1 MTLPALRL
9 LEASGFTPM
18 LTGKRWAEDL
28 MSGMSWRF
36 DPIEGHVTE
45 DLQRIRYISNH
56 LGPRPLGLL
65 FPNSFS
71 SALLFSIGRVR
82 NAGFP
87 TDGRRLLLEKVVEEP
102 APMHEVE
109 RFFRLAH
116 GAIKAWGGTPAWDEV
131 PEELGMKLLAR
142 HEAAARNLMTQYNIP
157 EKFVLLAPIARGL
170 HHGKEKQWK
179 HFNELCTP
187 LRKKGLEPII
197 FPSVREEEAFV
208 LLAPIARGLHHGKE
222 KQWKHF
228 NELCTPLRKKGL
240 EPIIFPSV
248 REEEAN
254 KKACPDATILPPTT
268 LGNYAALAKRAQLVI
283 ANDSGIS
290 HVAAAVGTKQIT
302 LLGVTDPTRTRP
314 WNKNAICLGDSN
326 KGWPTLEEVLEVI
339 NQ

>member
-28 MSGMSWRF
+28 MSGMGWRF

-45 DLQRIRYISNH
+45 DLHRIRYISNH

-87 TDGRRLLLEKVVEEP
+87 TDGRRFLLDKVVEEP
-102 APMHEVE
+102 GTMHEVE

-116 GAIKAWGGTPAWDEV
+116 GAIKAWGGTPAWDSV
-131 PEELGMKLLAR
+131 PEELGMRLLAR
-142 HEAAARNLMTQYNIP
+142 HEAAARNLMAEHDIP
-157 EKFVLLAPIARGL
+157 ENFALLAPIARGL

-179 HFNELCTP
+179 HFNELCGP
-187 LRKKGLEPII
+187 LRDMGIEPI
-197 FPSVREEEAFV
+197 V
-208 LLAPIARGLHHGKE
+208 
-222 KQWKHF
+222 
-228 NELCTPLRKKGL
+228 
-240 EPIIFPSV
+240 FPSV

-254 KKACPDATILPPTT
+254 HAACPNARILPPTT
-268 LGNYAALAKRAQLVI
+268 LGNYAALAKRARIVI

-290 HVAAAVGTKQIT
+290 HVAAAVSANQIT
-302 LLGVTDPTRTRP
+302 LIGVTDPARTRP
-314 WNKNAICLGDSN
+314 WNSKAVCLGNNTD
-326 KGWPTLEEVLEVI
+326 GWPSLDEVLSALTRSL
-339 NQ
+339 NH

>member
-1 MTLPALRL
+1 MPNVLCRLPNHVGDCCMTLPALRL

-28 MSGMSWRF
+28 MSGMGWRF

-45 DLQRIRYISNH
+45 DLHRIRYISNH

-87 TDGRRLLLEKVVEEP
+87 TDGRRFLLDKVVEEP
-102 APMHEVE
+102 GTMHEVE

-116 GAIKAWGGTPAWDEV
+116 GAIKAWGGTPAWDSV
-131 PEELGMKLLAR
+131 PEELGMRLLAR
-142 HEAAARNLMTQYNIP
+142 HEAAARNLMAEHGIP
-157 EKFVLLAPIARGL
+157 ENFALLAPIARGL

-179 HFNELCTP
+179 HFNELCGP
-187 LRKKGLEPII
+187 LRDMGIEPI
-197 FPSVREEEAFV
+197 V
-208 LLAPIARGLHHGKE
+208 
-222 KQWKHF
+222 
-228 NELCTPLRKKGL
+228 
-240 EPIIFPSV
+240 FPSV

-254 KKACPDATILPPTT
+254 HAACPNVRILPPTT
-268 LGNYAALAKRAQLVI
+268 LGNYAALAKRARIVI

-290 HVAAAVGTKQIT
+290 HVAAAVSANQIT
-302 LLGVTDPTRTRP
+302 LLGVTDPARTRP
-314 WNKNAICLGDSN
+314 WNSKAVCLGNSTD
-326 KGWPTLEEVLEVI
+326 GWPSLEQVLAALKDSLR
-339 NQ
+339 

>member
-1 MTLPALRL
+1 MPNVLCRLPNHVGDCCMTLPALRL

-28 MSGMSWRF
+28 MSGMGWRF

-45 DLQRIRYISNH
+45 DLHRIRYISNH

-87 TDGRRLLLEKVVEEP
+87 TDGRRFLLDKVEEP
-102 APMHEVE
+102 GTMHEVE

-116 GAIKAWGGTPAWDEV
+116 GAIKAWGGTPAWDSV
-131 PEELGMKLLAR
+131 PEELGMRLLAR
-142 HEAAARNLMTQYNIP
+142 HEAAARNLMAEHDIP
-157 EKFVLLAPIARGL
+157 ENFALLAPIARGL

-179 HFNELCTP
+179 HFNELCGP
-187 LRKKGLEPII
+187 LRDMGIEPI
-197 FPSVREEEAFV
+197 V
-208 LLAPIARGLHHGKE
+208 
-222 KQWKHF
+222 
-228 NELCTPLRKKGL
+228 
-240 EPIIFPSV
+240 FPSV

-254 KKACPDATILPPTT
+254 HAACPNARILPPTT
-268 LGNYAALAKRAQLVI
+268 LGNYAALAKRARIVI

-290 HVAAAVGTKQIT
+290 HVAAAVSANQIT
-302 LLGVTDPTRTRP
+302 LLGVTDPARTRP
-314 WNKNAICLGDSN
+314 WNSKAVCLGNNTD
-326 KGWPTLEEVLEVI
+326 GWPSLDEVLSALTRSL
-339 NQ
+339 NH

>member
-28 MSGMSWRF
+28 MSGMGWRF

-45 DLQRIRYISNH
+45 DLHRIRYISNH

-87 TDGRRLLLEKVVEEP
+87 TDGRRFLLDKVVEEP
-102 APMHEVE
+102 GTMHEVE

-116 GAIKAWGGTPAWDEV
+116 GAIKAWGGTPAWDSV
-131 PEELGMKLLAR
+131 PEELGMRLLAR
-142 HEAAARNLMTQYNIP
+142 HEAAARNLMAEHGIP
-157 EKFVLLAPIARGL
+157 ENFALLAPIARGL

-179 HFNELCTP
+179 HFNELCGP
-187 LRKKGLEPII
+187 LRDMGIEPI
-197 FPSVREEEAFV
+197 V
-208 LLAPIARGLHHGKE
+208 
-222 KQWKHF
+222 
-228 NELCTPLRKKGL
+228 
-240 EPIIFPSV
+240 FPSV

-254 KKACPDATILPPTT
+254 HAACPNARILPPTT
-268 LGNYAALAKRAQLVI
+268 LGNYAALAKRARIVI

-290 HVAAAVGTKQIT
+290 HVAAAISANQIT
-302 LLGVTDPTRTRP
+302 LLGVTDPARTRP
-314 WNKNAICLGDSN
+314 WNSKAVCLGNSTD
-326 KGWPTLEEVLEVI
+326 GWPSLEQVLAALKDSLR
-339 NQ
+339 

>member
-1 MTLPALRL
+1 MPNVLCRLPNHVGDCCMTLPALRL

-28 MSGMSWRF
+28 MSGMGWRF

-45 DLQRIRYISNH
+45 DLHRIRYISNH

-87 TDGRRLLLEKVVEEP
+87 TDGRRFLLDKVVEEP
-102 APMHEVE
+102 GTMHEVE

-116 GAIKAWGGTPAWDEV
+116 GAIKAWGGTPAWDSV
-131 PEELGMKLLAR
+131 PEELGMRLLAL
-142 HEAAARNLMTQYNIP
+142 HEAAARNLMAEHDIP
-157 EKFVLLAPIARGL
+157 ENFALLAPIARGL

-179 HFNELCTP
+179 HFNELCGP
-187 LRKKGLEPII
+187 LRDMGIEPI
-197 FPSVREEEAFV
+197 V
-208 LLAPIARGLHHGKE
+208 
-222 KQWKHF
+222 
-228 NELCTPLRKKGL
+228 
-240 EPIIFPSV
+240 FPSV

-254 KKACPDATILPPTT
+254 HAACPNARILPPTT
-268 LGNYAALAKRAQLVI
+268 LGNYAALAKRARIVI

-290 HVAAAVGTKQIT
+290 HVAAAVSANQIT
-302 LLGVTDPTRTRP
+302 LLGVTDPARTRP
-314 WNKNAICLGDSN
+314 WNSKAVCLGNNTD
-326 KGWPTLEEVLEVI
+326 GWPSLDEVLSALTRSL
-339 NQ
+339 NH

>member
-1 MTLPALRL
+1 MPNVLCRLPNHVGDCCMTLPALRL

-28 MSGMSWRF
+28 MSGMGWRF

-45 DLQRIRYISNH
+45 DLHRIRYISNH

-87 TDGRRLLLEKVVEEP
+87 TDGRRFLLDKVVEEP
-102 APMHEVE
+102 GTMHEVE

-116 GAIKAWGGTPAWDEV
+116 GAIKAWGGTPAWDSV
-131 PEELGMKLLAR
+131 PEELGMRLLAR
-142 HEAAARNLMTQYNIP
+142 HEAAARNLMAEHDIP
-157 EKFVLLAPIARGL
+157 ENFALLAPIARGL

-179 HFNELCTP
+179 HFNELCGP
-187 LRKKGLEPII
+187 LRDMGIEPI
-197 FPSVREEEAFV
+197 V
-208 LLAPIARGLHHGKE
+208 
-222 KQWKHF
+222 
-228 NELCTPLRKKGL
+228 
-240 EPIIFPSV
+240 FPSV

-254 KKACPDATILPPTT
+254 HAACPNARILPPTT
-268 LGNYAALAKRAQLVI
+268 PGNYAALAKRARIVI

-290 HVAAAVGTKQIT
+290 HVAAAVSANQIT
-302 LLGVTDPTRTRP
+302 LLGVTDPARTRP
-314 WNKNAICLGDSN
+314 WNSKAVCLGNNTD
-326 KGWPTLEEVLEVI
+326 GWPSLDEVLSALTRSL
-339 NQ
+339 NH

>member
-1 MTLPALRL
+1 MPNVLCRLPNHVGDCCMTLPALRL

-28 MSGMSWRF
+28 MSGMGWRF

-45 DLQRIRYISNH
+45 DLHRIRYISNH

-87 TDGRRLLLEKVVEEP
+87 TDGRRFLLDKVVEEP
-102 APMHEVE
+102 GTMHEVE

-116 GAIKAWGGTPAWDEV
+116 GAIKAWGGTPAWDSV
-131 PEELGMKLLAR
+131 SEELGMRLLAR
-142 HEAAARNLMTQYNIP
+142 HEAAARNLMAEHDIP
-157 EKFVLLAPIARGL
+157 ENFALLAPIARGL

-179 HFNELCTP
+179 HFNELCGP
-187 LRKKGLEPII
+187 LRDMGIEPI
-197 FPSVREEEAFV
+197 V
-208 LLAPIARGLHHGKE
+208 
-222 KQWKHF
+222 
-228 NELCTPLRKKGL
+228 
-240 EPIIFPSV
+240 FPSV

-254 KKACPDATILPPTT
+254 HAACPNARILPPTT
-268 LGNYAALAKRAQLVI
+268 LGNYAALAKRARIVI

-290 HVAAAVGTKQIT
+290 HVAAAVSANQIT
-302 LLGVTDPTRTRP
+302 LLGVTDPARTRP
-314 WNKNAICLGDSN
+314 WNSKAICLGNSTD
-326 KGWPTLEEVLEVI
+326 GWPSLQQVLCAI
-339 NQ
+339 KP

>member
-1 MTLPALRL
+1 MPNVLCRLPNHVGDCCMTLPALRL

-28 MSGMSWRF
+28 MSGMGWRF

-45 DLQRIRYISNH
+45 DLHRIRYISNH

-87 TDGRRLLLEKVVEEP
+87 TDGRRFLLDKVVEEP
-102 APMHEVE
+102 GTMHEVE

-116 GAIKAWGGTPAWDEV
+116 GAIKAWGGTPAWDSV
-131 PEELGMKLLAR
+131 PEELGMRLLAR
-142 HEAAARNLMTQYNIP
+142 HEAAARNLMAEHGIP
-157 EKFVLLAPIARGL
+157 ENFALLAPIARGL

-179 HFNELCTP
+179 HFNELCGP
-187 LRKKGLEPII
+187 LRDMGIESI
-197 FPSVREEEAFV
+197 V
-208 LLAPIARGLHHGKE
+208 
-222 KQWKHF
+222 
-228 NELCTPLRKKGL
+228 
-240 EPIIFPSV
+240 FPSV

-254 KKACPDATILPPTT
+254 HAACPNARILPPTT
-268 LGNYAALAKRAQLVI
+268 LGNYAALAKRARIVI

-290 HVAAAVGTKQIT
+290 HVAAAISANQIT
-302 LLGVTDPTRTRP
+302 LLGVTDPARTRP
-314 WNKNAICLGDSN
+314 WNSKAVCLGNSTD
-326 KGWPTLEEVLEVI
+326 GWPSLEQVLAALKDSLR
-339 NQ
+339 

>member
-1 MTLPALRL
+1 MPNVLCRLPNHVGDCCMTLPALRL

-82 NAGFP
+82 NAGFA

-102 APMHEVE
+102 GPMHEVE

-142 HEAAARNLMTQYNIP
+142 HEAAARNLMLQYNIP

-179 HFNELCTP
+179 HFNKLCGP
-187 LRKKGLEPII
+187 LREKGY
-197 FPSVREEEAFV
+197 
-208 LLAPIARGLHHGKE
+208 
-222 KQWKHF
+222 
-228 NELCTPLRKKGL
+228 

-290 HVAAAVGTKQIT
+290 HVAAAVGTQQIT
-302 LLGVTDPTRTRP
+302 LLGVTDPSRTRP
-314 WNKNAICLGDSN
+314 WNQRAVCLGNSVD
-326 KGWPTLEEVLEVI
+326 GWPTLKTVLLTI
-339 NQ
+339 DQHL

>member
-1 MTLPALRL
+1 MPNVLCRLPNHVGDCCMTLPALRL

-28 MSGMSWRF
+28 MSGMGWRF

-45 DLQRIRYISNH
+45 DLQRIRYLSNH

-82 NAGFP
+82 NAGFA
-87 TDGRRLLLEKVVEEP
+87 TDGRRLLLDKVVEEP
-102 APMHEVE
+102 GPMHEVE

-131 PEELGMKLLAR
+131 PEELGMRLLVR
-142 HEAAARNLMTQYNIP
+142 HEAAARNLMAQYNIP

-179 HFNELCTP
+179 HFNELCGP
-187 LRKKGLEPII
+187 LREKG
-197 FPSVREEEAFV
+197 F
-208 LLAPIARGLHHGKE
+208 
-222 KQWKHF
+222 
-228 NELCTPLRKKGL
+228 

-302 LLGVTDPTRTRP
+302 LLGVTDPARTRP
-314 WNKNAICLGDSN
+314 WNKTALCLGNSTD
-326 KGWPTLEEVLEVI
+326 GWPNLHTVLTAI
-339 NQ
+339 DNQLNG

>member
-1 MTLPALRL
+1 MPNVLCRLPNHVGDCCMTLPALRL

-28 MSGMSWRF
+28 MSGMGWRF

-45 DLQRIRYISNH
+45 DLHRIRYISNH

-87 TDGRRLLLEKVVEEP
+87 TDGRRFLLDKVVEEP
-102 APMHEVE
+102 GTMHEVE

-116 GAIKAWGGTPAWDEV
+116 GAIKAWGGTPAWDSV
-131 PEELGMKLLAR
+131 PEELGMRLLAR
-142 HEAAARNLMTQYNIP
+142 HEAAARNLMAEHDIP
-157 EKFVLLAPIARGL
+157 ENFALLAPIARGL

-179 HFNELCTP
+179 HFNELCGP
-187 LRKKGLEPII
+187 LRDMGIEPI
-197 FPSVREEEAFV
+197 V
-208 LLAPIARGLHHGKE
+208 
-222 KQWKHF
+222 
-228 NELCTPLRKKGL
+228 
-240 EPIIFPSV
+240 FPSV

-254 KKACPDATILPPTT
+254 HAACPNARIFPPTT
-268 LGNYAALAKRAQLVI
+268 LGNYAALAKRARIVI

-290 HVAAAVGTKQIT
+290 HVAAAVSANQIT
-302 LLGVTDPTRTRP
+302 LLGVTDPARTRP
-314 WNKNAICLGDSN
+314 WNSKAVCLGNNTD
-326 KGWPTLEEVLEVI
+326 GWPSLDEVLSALTRSL
-339 NQ
+339 NH

>member
-1 MTLPALRL
+1 MPNVLCRLPNHVGDCCMTLPALRL

-28 MSGMSWRF
+28 MSGMGWRF

-45 DLQRIRYISNH
+45 DLHRIRYISNH

-87 TDGRRLLLEKVVEEP
+87 TDGRRFLLDKVVEEP
-102 APMHEVE
+102 GTMHEVE

-116 GAIKAWGGTPAWDEV
+116 GAIKAWGGTPAWDSV

-142 HEAAARNLMTQYNIP
+142 HEAAARNLMAEHGIP
-157 EKFVLLAPIARGL
+157 ENFALLAPIARGL

-179 HFNELCTP
+179 HFNELCQP
-187 LRKKGLEPII
+187 LRDMGIEPI
-197 FPSVREEEAFV
+197 V
-208 LLAPIARGLHHGKE
+208 
-222 KQWKHF
+222 
-228 NELCTPLRKKGL
+228 
-240 EPIIFPSV
+240 FPSV

-254 KKACPDATILPPTT
+254 HAACPNARILPPTT
-268 LGNYAALAKRAQLVI
+268 LGNYAALAKRARIVI

-290 HVAAAVGTKQIT
+290 HVAAAVSANQIT
-302 LLGVTDPTRTRP
+302 LLGVTDPAKTRP
-314 WNKNAICLGDSN
+314 WNSKAVCLGNSAD
-326 KGWPTLEEVLEVI
+326 GWPSLEQVLAALKDRLR
-339 NQ
+339 

>member
-1 MTLPALRL
+1 MPNVLCRLPNHVGDCCMTLPALRL

-28 MSGMSWRF
+28 MSGMGWRF

-45 DLQRIRYISNH
+45 DLHRIRYISNH

-87 TDGRRLLLEKVVEEP
+87 TDGRRFLLDKVVEEP
-102 APMHEVE
+102 GTMHEVE

-116 GAIKAWGGTPAWDEV
+116 GAIKAWGGTPAWDSV
-131 PEELGMKLLAR
+131 PEELGMRLLAR
-142 HEAAARNLMTQYNIP
+142 HEAAARNLMAEHDIP
-157 EKFVLLAPIARGL
+157 ENFALLAPIARGL

-179 HFNELCTP
+179 HFNELCGP
-187 LRKKGLEPII
+187 LRDMGIEPI
-197 FPSVREEEAFV
+197 V
-208 LLAPIARGLHHGKE
+208 
-222 KQWKHF
+222 
-228 NELCTPLRKKGL
+228 
-240 EPIIFPSV
+240 FPSV

-254 KKACPDATILPPTT
+254 HAACPNARILPPTT
-268 LGNYAALAKRAQLVI
+268 LGNYAALAKRARIVI

-290 HVAAAVGTKQIT
+290 HVAAAVSANQIT

-314 WNKNAICLGDSN
+314 WNSKAVCLGNNTD
-326 KGWPTLEEVLEVI
+326 GWPSLDEVLSALTRSL
-339 NQ
+339 NH

>member
-1 MTLPALRL
+1 MPNVLCRLPNHVGDCCMTLPALRL

-28 MSGMSWRF
+28 MSGMGWRF

-45 DLQRIRYISNH
+45 DLHRIRYISNH

-87 TDGRRLLLEKVVEEP
+87 TDGRRFLLDKVVEEP
-102 APMHEVE
+102 GTMHEVE

-116 GAIKAWGGTPAWDEV
+116 GAIKAWGGPPAWDSV
-131 PEELGMKLLAR
+131 PEELGMRLLAR
-142 HEAAARNLMTQYNIP
+142 HEAAARNLMAEHDIP
-157 EKFVLLAPIARGL
+157 ENFALLAPIARGL

-179 HFNELCTP
+179 HFNELCGP
-187 LRKKGLEPII
+187 LRDMGIEPI
-197 FPSVREEEAFV
+197 V
-208 LLAPIARGLHHGKE
+208 
-222 KQWKHF
+222 
-228 NELCTPLRKKGL
+228 
-240 EPIIFPSV
+240 FPSV

-254 KKACPDATILPPTT
+254 HAACPNARILPPTT
-268 LGNYAALAKRAQLVI
+268 LGNYAALAKRARIVI

-290 HVAAAVGTKQIT
+290 HVAAAVSANQIT
-302 LLGVTDPTRTRP
+302 LLGVTDPARTRP
-314 WNKNAICLGDSN
+314 WNSKAVCLGNNTD
-326 KGWPTLEEVLEVI
+326 GWPSLDEVLSALTRSL
-339 NQ
+339 NH

>member
-1 MTLPALRL
+1 MSVTAALPALRL

-28 MSGMSWRF
+28 MSGMGWRF

-45 DLQRIRYISNH
+45 DLHRIRYISNH

-87 TDGRRLLLEKVVEEP
+87 TDGRRFLLDKVVEEP
-102 APMHEVE
+102 GTMHEVE

-116 GAIKAWGGTPAWDEV
+116 GAIKAWGGTPAWDSV
-131 PEELGMKLLAR
+131 PEELGMTENFA
-142 HEAAARNLMTQYNIP
+142 
-157 EKFVLLAPIARGL
+157 LLAPIARGL

-179 HFNELCTP
+179 HFNELCGP
-187 LRKKGLEPII
+187 LRDMGIEPI
-197 FPSVREEEAFV
+197 V
-208 LLAPIARGLHHGKE
+208 
-222 KQWKHF
+222 
-228 NELCTPLRKKGL
+228 
-240 EPIIFPSV
+240 FPSV

-254 KKACPDATILPPTT
+254 HAACPNARILPPTT
-268 LGNYAALAKRAQLVI
+268 LGNYAALAKRARIVI

-290 HVAAAVGTKQIT
+290 HVAAAISANQIT
-302 LLGVTDPTRTRP
+302 LLGVTDPARTRP
-314 WNKNAICLGDSN
+314 WNSKAVCLGNSTD
-326 KGWPTLEEVLEVI
+326 GWPSLEQVLAALKGSLR
-339 NQ
+339 

>member
-197 FPSVREEEAFV
+197 FPSVREEEA
-208 LLAPIARGLHHGKE
+208 
-222 KQWKHF
+222 
-228 NELCTPLRKKGL
+228 
-240 EPIIFPSV
+240 
-248 REEEAN
+248 N

-302 LLGVTDPTRTRP
+302 LLGVTDPARTRP
-314 WNKNAICLGDSN
+314 WNQHAICLGNSVE
-326 KGWPTLEEVLEVI
+326 GWPTIEAVLNSI
-339 NQ
+339 DQHLAS

>member
-1 MTLPALRL
+1 MPNVLCRLPNHVGDCCMTLPALRL

-82 NAGFP
+82 NAGFA

-102 APMHEVE
+102 GSMHEVE

-131 PEELGMKLLAR
+131 PEELCMKLLAR
-142 HEAAARNLMTQYNIP
+142 HEAAARNLMLQYNIP

-179 HFNELCTP
+179 HFNELCGP
-187 LRKKGLEPII
+187 LREKGY
-197 FPSVREEEAFV
+197 
-208 LLAPIARGLHHGKE
+208 
-222 KQWKHF
+222 
-228 NELCTPLRKKGL
+228 

-290 HVAAAVGTKQIT
+290 HVAAAVGANQIT
-302 LLGVTDPTRTRP
+302 LLGVTDPARTRP
-314 WNKNAICLGDSN
+314 WNQRAVCLGNSVE
-326 KGWPTLEEVLEVI
+326 GWPTLDIVLHSI
-339 NQ
+339 DQQL

>member
-1 MTLPALRL
+1 MPNVLCRLPNHVGDCCMTLPALRL

-28 MSGMSWRF
+28 VSGMGWRF

-45 DLQRIRYISNH
+45 DLHRIRYISNH

-87 TDGRRLLLEKVVEEP
+87 TDGRRFLLDKVVEEP
-102 APMHEVE
+102 GTMHEVE

-116 GAIKAWGGTPAWDEV
+116 GAIKAWGGTPAWDSV
-131 PEELGMKLLAR
+131 PEELGMRLLAR
-142 HEAAARNLMTQYNIP
+142 HEAAARNLMAEHDIP
-157 EKFVLLAPIARGL
+157 ENFALLAPIARGL

-179 HFNELCTP
+179 HFNELCGP
-187 LRKKGLEPII
+187 LRDMGIEPI
-197 FPSVREEEAFV
+197 V
-208 LLAPIARGLHHGKE
+208 
-222 KQWKHF
+222 
-228 NELCTPLRKKGL
+228 
-240 EPIIFPSV
+240 FPSV

-254 KKACPDATILPPTT
+254 HAACPNARILPPTT
-268 LGNYAALAKRAQLVI
+268 LGNYAALAKRARIVI

-290 HVAAAVGTKQIT
+290 HVAAAVSANQIT
-302 LLGVTDPTRTRP
+302 LIGVTDPARTRP
-314 WNKNAICLGDSN
+314 WNSKAVCLGNNTD
-326 KGWPTLEEVLEVI
+326 GWPSLDEVLSALTRSL
-339 NQ
+339 NH

>member
-1 MTLPALRL
+1 MPNVLCRLPNHVGDCCMTLPALRL

-28 MSGMSWRF
+28 MSGMGWRF

-45 DLQRIRYISNH
+45 DLHRIRYISNH

-87 TDGRRLLLEKVVEEP
+87 TDGRRFLLDKVVEEP
-102 APMHEVE
+102 GTMHEVE

-116 GAIKAWGGTPAWDEV
+116 GAIKAWGGTPAWDSV
-131 PEELGMKLLAR
+131 PEELGMRLLAR
-142 HEAAARNLMTQYNIP
+142 HEAAARNLMAEHGIP
-157 EKFVLLAPIARGL
+157 ENFALLAPIARGL

-179 HFNELCTP
+179 HFNELCQP
-187 LRKKGLEPII
+187 LRDMGIEPI
-197 FPSVREEEAFV
+197 V
-208 LLAPIARGLHHGKE
+208 
-222 KQWKHF
+222 
-228 NELCTPLRKKGL
+228 
-240 EPIIFPSV
+240 FPSV

-254 KKACPDATILPPTT
+254 HAACPNARILPPTT
-268 LGNYAALAKRAQLVI
+268 LGNYAALAKRARIVI

-290 HVAAAVGTKQIT
+290 HVAAAVSANRIT
-302 LLGVTDPTRTRP
+302 LLGVTNPARTRP
-314 WNKNAICLGDSN
+314 WNSKALCLGNNTD
-326 KGWPTLEEVLEVI
+326 GWPSLQQVLCAIKQDV
-339 NQ
+339 Q

>member
-1 MTLPALRL
+1 MPNVLCRLPNHVGDCCMTLPALRL

-28 MSGMSWRF
+28 MSGMGWRF

-45 DLQRIRYISNH
+45 DLHRIRYISNH

-87 TDGRRLLLEKVVEEP
+87 TDGRRFLLAKVVEEP
-102 APMHEVE
+102 GTMHEVE

-116 GAIKAWGGTPAWDEV
+116 GAIKAWGGTPAWDSV
-131 PEELGMKLLAR
+131 PEELGMRLLAR
-142 HEAAARNLMTQYNIP
+142 HEAAARNLMAEHGIP
-157 EKFVLLAPIARGL
+157 ENFALLAPIARGL

-179 HFNELCTP
+179 HFNELCQP
-187 LRKKGLEPII
+187 LRDMGIEPI
-197 FPSVREEEAFV
+197 V
-208 LLAPIARGLHHGKE
+208 
-222 KQWKHF
+222 
-228 NELCTPLRKKGL
+228 
-240 EPIIFPSV
+240 FPSV

-254 KKACPDATILPPTT
+254 HAACPNARILPPTT
-268 LGNYAALAKRAQLVI
+268 LGNYAALAKRARIVI

-290 HVAAAVGTKQIT
+290 HVAAAVSANQIT
-302 LLGVTDPTRTRP
+302 LLGVTNPARTRP
-314 WNKNAICLGDSN
+314 WNSKALCLGNNTD
-326 KGWPTLEEVLEVI
+326 GWPSLQQVLCAIKQDV
-339 NQ
+339 Q

>member
-1 MTLPALRL
+1 MPNVLCRLPNHVGDCCMTLPALRL

-28 MSGMSWRF
+28 MSGMGWRF

-45 DLQRIRYISNH
+45 DLHRIRYISNH

-87 TDGRRLLLEKVVEEP
+87 TDGRRFLLDKVVEEP
-102 APMHEVE
+102 GTMHEVE

-116 GAIKAWGGTPAWDEV
+116 GAIKAWGGTPAWDSV
-131 PEELGMKLLAR
+131 PEELGMRLLAR
-142 HEAAARNLMTQYNIP
+142 HEAAARNLMAEHDIP
-157 EKFVLLAPIARGL
+157 ENFALLAPIARGL

-179 HFNELCTP
+179 HFNELCGP
-187 LRKKGLEPII
+187 LRDMGIEPI
-197 FPSVREEEAFV
+197 V
-208 LLAPIARGLHHGKE
+208 
-222 KQWKHF
+222 
-228 NELCTPLRKKGL
+228 
-240 EPIIFPSV
+240 FPSV

-254 KKACPDATILPPTT
+254 HAACPNARILPPTT
-268 LGNYAALAKRAQLVI
+268 LGNYAALAKRAHIVI

-290 HVAAAVGTKQIT
+290 HVAAAVSANQIT
-302 LLGVTDPTRTRP
+302 LLGVTDPARTRP
-314 WNKNAICLGDSN
+314 WNSKAVCLGNNTD
-326 KGWPTLEEVLEVI
+326 GWPSLDEVLSALTRSL
-339 NQ
+339 NH

>member
-1 MTLPALRL
+1 MPNVLCRLPNHVGDCCMTLPALRL

-28 MSGMSWRF
+28 MSGMGWRF

-45 DLQRIRYISNH
+45 DLHRIRYISNH

-87 TDGRRLLLEKVVEEP
+87 TDGRRFLLDKVVEEP
-102 APMHEVE
+102 GTMHEVE

-116 GAIKAWGGTPAWDEV
+116 GAIKAWGGTPAWDSV
-131 PEELGMKLLAR
+131 PEELGMRLLAR
-142 HEAAARNLMTQYNIP
+142 HEAAARNLMAEHSIP
-157 EKFVLLAPIARGL
+157 ENFALLAPIARGL

-179 HFNELCTP
+179 HFNELCQP
-187 LRKKGLEPII
+187 LRDMGIEPI
-197 FPSVREEEAFV
+197 V
-208 LLAPIARGLHHGKE
+208 
-222 KQWKHF
+222 
-228 NELCTPLRKKGL
+228 
-240 EPIIFPSV
+240 FPSV

-254 KKACPDATILPPTT
+254 HAACPNARILPPTT
-268 LGNYAALAKRAQLVI
+268 LGNYAALAKRARIVI

-290 HVAAAVGTKQIT
+290 HVAAAVSANQIT
-302 LLGVTDPTRTRP
+302 LLGVTNPARTRP
-314 WNKNAICLGDSN
+314 WNSKALCLGNNTD
-326 KGWPTLEEVLEVI
+326 GWPSLQQVLCAIKQDV
-339 NQ
+339 Q